1 MHRQGPWHCPRTSEV
16 GWRMTFKVVDTL
28 TGRPQ
33 MAGRPFEEQPHE
45 LDRKWKVYTGNS
57 SIQYYLAIKAWKK
70 GKFCRNVLDI
80 FYLYIYLDKN

>member
-1 MHRQGPWHCPRTSEV
+1 
-16 GWRMTFKVVDTL
+16 
-28 TGRPQ
+28 

-57 SIQYYLAIKAWKK
+57 SVQHFVAKKTWKE

-80 FYLYIYLDKN
+80 FYLYIYQYKNFV